1 MSKKNSKTTKSEPET
16 SIYKEYF
23 QYTNQHQLQYGE
35 KTVVLLQVG
44 AFFEVYGMKNKT
56 NDLITGSIIS
66 EFADVCQLNVSEK
79 KIDYNN
85 QHIVMAGFRDF
96 TIDKYL
102 AKLTDYGYTVAVYVQ
117 EKNGKEVSRKLN
129 KVYSAGTYISCDT
142 DSSPVITNN
151 IMCIWF
157 DVYKPFS
164 TTTNNGLAKTK
175 ETIVYGVSVVNIF
188 TGKSS
193 IFQHETP
200 FLMSATTFDELE
212 RFISIFSP
220 SEVIILS
227 AFDNKK
233 LSLIKQFVGIQSN
246 SIHEINTTDLMNTK
260 VLNCSNQKYLKQI
273 LSNLFG
279 EESYNICNEF
289 QLHNIATQ
297 SFCYLLDFIKEHN
310 PDLIRKISIPE
321 FDNTS
326 YRMILA
332 NHTLSQLNIISD
344 SSFDSKR
351 NGQLSCVISFLN
363 KCLSP
368 MGKRKFQY
376 QLTNP
381 TFDEEWLKTEYAMTS
396 IMLVDDNYHFIEMFR
411 KQLLKIRDI
420 EKICRQLVLKKVYP
434 SSISYL
440 YNSIQSIKQI
450 NECLA
455 ESNIIQD
462 YLCSDFLDNS
472 YCLSSY
478 QHIKQNSEKFIE
490 FLDKHF
496 YIEFCKI
503 TSSMNNFDEN
513 IIKPGISEKLDYIIA
528 KYNENNELF
537 YSIKNYFNKLIQD
550 HEKSAETDY
559 IKVHETDKSGLSLQI
574 TAKRSQTMKIILN
587 NLINS
592 GTDGVVILPNGNHK
606 LNLKDVKFTKASTSN
621 MEIDCSIITKLCN
634 ELFILKESM
643 NNEIAN
649 TYLTILSKIEE
660 QWYNCLENFAIYTSK
675 IDILQCKSYIART
688 YNYCQPEIVSETSK
702 SFVNASDLRHCLIE
716 HIQQNELYVT
726 NDISLGENSDCD
738 GILLYGTNAV
748 GKTSLIR
755 ALGISVIMA
764 QSGLYVPCS
773 KFVYKPYTA
782 IFSRILGNDNLFK
795 GLSTFAVEMSE
806 LRTILK
812 MSDENS
818 LILGDELCSGTETES
833 ALSIF
838 VAGLMNLHS
847 KNSSYIFATHF
858 HEIIHYDEIM
868 SLHRLK
874 MKHMSI
880 SYDREKD
887 CLVYDRKLK
896 EGSGPRIYGLEVCK
910 SLYLGDE
917 FLESAYAIRNKYY
930 PETRGELSNKPTTYN
945 SNKIKGMCEICGVN
959 IGEEIHHLKHQKN
972 ADKNG
977 FIGTHHKNHVANLIT
992 VCEACHDNFHSEQ
1005 NDEFIRKKTTIGYKL
1020 EKS

>member
-1 MSKKNSKTTKSEPET
+1 MSKKGSKTSKSDPET
-16 SIYKEYF
+16 SIYTEYF
-23 QYTNQHQLQYGE
+23 QYTNQHRLQYGE

-56 NDLITGSIIS
+56 TDVISGSIIT

-85 QHIVMAGFRDF
+85 EHIVMAGFRDF

-102 AKLTDYGYTVAVYVQ
+102 AKLTDFGYTVAVYVQ
-117 EKNGKEVSRKLN
+117 EKNGKEVSRKLS
-129 KVYSAGTYISCDT
+129 KVYSSGTYISCDT

-164 TTTNNGLAKTK
+164 SSTNNGLSKIK

-212 RFISIFSP
+212 RFVSIFSP

-227 AFDNKK
+227 SFDNKK
-233 LSLIKQFVGIQSN
+233 ISLIKQFIGIQSI
-246 SIHEINTTDLMNTK
+246 SIHDINTSDLTNTK
-260 VLNCSNQKYLKQI
+260 VVNCTNQKYLKQI

-279 EESYNICNEF
+279 EESYNVCNEF

-297 SFCYLLDFIKEHN
+297 SFCFLLDFIKEHN
-310 PDLIRKISIPE
+310 PDLIRKISMPE

-344 SSFDSKR
+344 STFDSKR
-351 NGQLSCVISFLN
+351 NGHLSCVISFLN

-381 TFDEEWLKTEYAMTS
+381 TFNEEWLKTEYSMTES
-396 IMLVDDNYHFIEMFR
+396 MLSDENYHFIDMFR
-411 KQLLKIRDI
+411 KQLLKIRDV

-434 SSISYL
+434 SSISHL
-440 YNSIQSIKQI
+440 YNSIQSIYQI

-455 ESNIIQD
+455 ESTYIID
-462 YLCSDFLDNS
+462 YLCSDFLSSDW
-472 YCLSSY
+472 CHSSY
-478 QHIKQNSEKFIE
+478 QYIKQNSENFID
-490 FLDKHF
+490 FLDNHF
-496 YIEFCKI
+496 YIECCKT
-503 TSSMNNFDEN
+503 TSSMSNFDEN
-513 IIKPGISEKLDYIIA
+513 IIKPGVSEKLDSIIA
-528 KYNENNELF
+528 KYKENNELF

-550 HEKSAETDY
+550 HEKSVETDY
-559 IKVHETDKSGLSLQI
+559 IKVHETEKSGMSLQI

-592 GTDGVVILPNGNHK
+592 TKDGIVTLLNENHK
-606 LNLKDVKFTKASTSN
+606 LNLKDIKFTKASTSN
-621 MEIDCSIITKLCN
+621 MEIDCSLLSKLCSD
-634 ELFILKESM
+634 LYILKESM
-643 NNEIAN
+643 NNEIAV
-649 TYLTILSKIEE
+649 TYINILNKIED

-675 IDILQCKSYIART
+675 IDVLQCKTYIART
-688 YNYCQPEIVSETSK
+688 YNYCKPEISSETDK
-702 SFVNASDLRHCLIE
+702 SFVDVYDLRHCLIE

-726 NDISLGENSDCD
+726 NNVSLGANSDYD

-764 QSGLYVPCS
+764 QSGLFVPCS

-782 IFSRILGNDNLFK
+782 IYSRILGNDNLFK

-812 MSDENS
+812 MADENS

-838 VAGLMNLHS
+838 VAGLMNLHN
-847 KNSSYIFATHF
+847 KRSSYIFATHF
-858 HEIIHYDEIM
+858 HEIIHYDEIVT
-868 SLHRLK
+868 LNRLK
-874 MKHMSI
+874 MKHMSV
-880 SYDREKD
+880 SYNREQD

-896 EGSGPRIYGLEVCK
+896 DGSGPRIYGLEVCK

-917 FLESAYAIRNKYY
+917 FIESAYAIRNKYY

-992 VCEACHDNFHSEQ
+992 VCESCHDSFHSDQ
-1005 NDEFIRKKTTIGYKL
+1005 NDEFIRKKTTNGYKL